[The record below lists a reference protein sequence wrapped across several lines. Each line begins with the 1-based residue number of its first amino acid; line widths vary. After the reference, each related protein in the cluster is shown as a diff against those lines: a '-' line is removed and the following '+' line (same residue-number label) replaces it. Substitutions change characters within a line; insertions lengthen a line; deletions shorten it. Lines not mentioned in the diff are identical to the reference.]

1 MGIADH
7 VAQLKRRFHGEIRVQ
22 LDEPLL
28 GDALAGRISGTTDFD
43 ESRAVPAEVAFD
55 ALESFGADYL
65 HVEPLWEMAA
75 AAGTFITSFK
85 GLETGQNIDGL
96 GEHLSEGRRI
106 GFAIAGEDARA
117 RRGGSVGI
125 ARLCPH
131 KARSA
136 PRAHT
141 TTRCSASC
149 SSRVHLR
156 EKRRRARLSRHR
168 KCGSS

>member
-28 GDALAGRISGTTDFD
+28 GDALAGRIPGTTDFD
-43 ESRAVPAEVAFD
+43 EIRAVPAEVAFD
-55 ALESFGADYL
+55 TLESFGADYL
-65 HVEPLWEMAA
+65 HAEPLWEMAA

-96 GEHLSEGRRI
+96 GEHFSEGRRI

-117 RRGGSVGI
+117 RRGGSVGV
-125 ARLCPH
+125 ARLRPH
-131 KARSA
+131 KAR
-136 PRAHT
+136 
-141 TTRCSASC
+141 
-149 SSRVHLR
+149 
-156 EKRRRARLSRHR
+156 
-168 KCGSS
+168 